1 MKSDKPISP
10 PQFLLKFFRLFCDPK
25 MVEDI
30 EGDLVERYELRTE
43 RKGVRKARWL
53 LAKDV
58 LQLFRPGIIR
68 TFKGTQ
74 KLNYYDMFKHNL
86 LISLRS
92 FARHKSAFFIN
103 LIGLTSGLACALFIY
118 LWVADEKGM
127 DKFHTLDNLLYQ
139 VMLNHEESG
148 MLRTEEWTQVHL
160 ADVLEAEVPEIKIAV
175 PGTPKAWF
183 GEMPLTY
190 QEKTVKAE
198 GKFVGKEYFNVF
210 TYPLIHGD
218 RSKVL
223 AKKEGIAISET
234 LAINLFGS
242 AEAAMGKTVEWSLL
256 QFSQNYIIEG
266 VFADTPDNSTDQFDF
281 LMSFEVFRDMVG
293 RDVQWHNYNSMTW
306 VVLEEHTDVAALN
319 AKLKRFVKERAENS
333 NVTLFVRSYADKY
346 LYGNYENGV
355 QAGGRIEY
363 VRLFSAIAVFILLI
377 ASINFMNLST
387 ARATRRTKEIGVK
400 KAIGAGRGQ
409 LIAQYLEES
418 LLLTTLSA
426 LLAIGMV
433 WLLLPQFNTLT
444 DKQIVLAFDQNLIST
459 ILGIVLITG
468 LVAGSYPALY
478 LSGFRPVEI
487 LKGRIRSS
495 VGELWA
501 RKGLVVFQF
510 ALSVTLIVGVVV
522 VYKQIEYVQNTNLG
536 YDKENVLMF
545 KNEGK
550 VNANM
555 RSFMA
560 EVENIPGVQ
569 SIGATSHPI
578 VTAGGF
584 TTDLHWKDKEAGV
597 EVRFNNMSTGGEFI
611 ETLGIEIVAGRALD
625 PTRETDYENKI
636 IFNETAISIMGLE
649 DPIGKTVNLWGK
661 DVQIIGVVKDFHSQS
676 LHDAIMPL
684 FIRLDE
690 EFLTDM
696 VVRIAAGQERQVVER
711 LTAFYTSYNEGFTFD
726 YHFLDQEYAA
736 QYVAEQ
742 RVSVLSR
749 FFAGAAIIISCLGL
763 FGLAAFT
770 AERKSKEIGIRK
782 ALGATTA
789 SIVRLLSTDFNRMV
803 GLAILVA
810 MPVSYY
816 LIKGWLD
823 GFAYK
828 IELNVWYFAAAGISA
843 LLIAWLTVGMQTL
856 KAARVNP
863 SKSLRNE

>member
-1 MKSDKPISP
+1 MKSNKHISP
-10 PQFLLKFFRLFCDPK
+10 PEFLLKFFRLFCDP
-25 MVEDI
+25 MMAEDI
-30 EGDLVERYELRTE
+30 EGDLVERYELRME
-43 RKGVRKARWL
+43 RKGVQKARWL

-92 FARHKSAFFIN
+92 FSRHKSAFFIN

-118 LWVADEKGM
+118 LWVNDEKSM
-127 DKFHTLDNLLYQ
+127 DKFHTLDSQLYQ

-148 MLRTEEWTQVHL
+148 SLRTEEWTQVHL
-160 ADVLEAEVPEIKIAV
+160 ADALESEFPEVKV
-175 PGTPKAWF
+175 GLPGTPKEWF
-183 GEMPLTY
+183 GEMPLTFG
-190 QEKTVKAE
+190 EKTVKAE
-198 GKFVGKEYFNVF
+198 GKFVGREFFNVF
-210 TYPLIHGD
+210 SYPLIHGNRD
-218 RSKVL
+218 QVL
-223 AKKEGIAISET
+223 AKKEAIAISEP
-234 LAINLFGS
+234 LAISLFGS

-266 VFADTPDNSTDQFDF
+266 VFADLPANSTDQFDF
-281 LMSFEVFRDMVG
+281 LMSFEVFQDMVG
-293 RDVQWHNYNSMTW
+293 RKVQWQNYNALTW
-306 VVLEEHTDVAALN
+306 LVLEENTDVVALN
-319 AKLKRFVKERAENS
+319 AKLKPFVKQKEENA
-333 NVTLFVRSYADKY
+333 NVTLFIRPYSDKY
-346 LYGNYENGV
+346 LYGKYENGV

-363 VRLFSAIAVFILLI
+363 VRLFSAISVFILLI

-433 WLLLPQFNTLT
+433 WLLLSQFNALT
-444 DKQIVLAFDQNLIST
+444 DKQIMLTFDQSLVST
-459 ILGIVLITG
+459 IAGIILITG

-478 LSGFRPVEI
+478 LSGFKPVEI
-487 LKGRIRSS
+487 LKGKIRSS

-522 VYKQIEYVQNTNLG
+522 VYKQIEFVQNTNLG

-550 VNANM
+550 INANM
-555 RSFMA
+555 RSFMSQ
-560 EVENIPGVQ
+560 VENIPGVL

-578 VTAGGF
+578 VSAGGF
-584 TTDLHWKDKEAGV
+584 TTDLDWKDKEAGV
-597 EVRFNNMSTGGEFI
+597 EVRFNNMTTGGRFI
-611 ETLGIEIVAGRALD
+611 ETLGIEVVAGRSLNPD
-625 PTRETDYENKI
+625 LETDYESKI
-636 IFNETAISIMGLE
+636 MFNETAIRIMGLE
-649 DPIGKTVNLWGK
+649 NPVGKTVNLWGN

-676 LHDAIMPL
+676 LHEAIMPL

-711 LTAFYTSYNEGFTFD
+711 LTAFYANYNEGFTFD
-726 YHFLDQEYAA
+726 YHFLDQDYAA

-782 ALGATTA
+782 ALGATTG

-828 IELNVWYFAAAGISA
+828 IDLNVWYFAAAGIAA
-843 LLIAWLTVGMQTL
+843 LFIAWLTVGMQTL

>member
-1 MKSDKPISP
+1 MDQNPGTP
-10 PQFLLKFFRLFCDPK
+10 RFLLWFFRLFCNPQ

-30 EGDLVERYELRTE
+30 EGDLVERFELRVE
-43 RKGVRKARWL
+43 RKGIRKARWL
-53 LAKDV
+53 LARDV

-118 LWVADEKGM
+118 LWVNDEKSV
-127 DKFHTLDNLLYQ
+127 DKFHSLDSQLYQ

-148 MLRTEEWTQVHL
+148 ILRTEQWTQVRL
-160 ADVLEAEVPEIKIAV
+160 AESLEADVPEIKTGL
-175 PGTPKAWF
+175 PGTPKEWF
-183 GEMPLTY
+183 GQMPLTY
-190 QEKTVKAE
+190 GETTVKAE
-198 GKFVGKEYFNVF
+198 GKFVGKEFFNVF
-210 TYPLIHGD
+210 SYPLIHGD
-218 RSKVL
+218 RNEVL

-234 LAINLFGS
+234 LATNLFGS
-242 AEAAMGKTVEWSLL
+242 AEEAVGKTVEWSLL
-256 QFSQNYIIEG
+256 QFSQNYFIAG

-281 LMSFEVFRDMVG
+281 LMSFEVFRGMVG
-293 RDVQWHNYNSMTW
+293 DGDHWGNYNAVAW
-306 VVLEEHTDVAALN
+306 VVLEENTDITALN
-319 AKLKRFVKERAENS
+319 EKLGPFVKEKAKGS
-333 NVTLFVRSYADKY
+333 NVNVFLRPYSDKY
-346 LYGNYENGV
+346 LYDKYENGV

-363 VRLFSAIAVFILLI
+363 VKLFSAIAVFILLI

-387 ARATRRTKEIGVK
+387 AKATRRTKEIGVK

-426 LLAIGMV
+426 LLAIGLV
-433 WLLLPQFNTLT
+433 WLLLPQFNGLT
-444 DKQIVLAFDQNLIST
+444 GKQIVLSFNQNLITT
-459 ILGIVLITG
+459 IIGIILITG

-478 LSGFRPVEI
+478 LSGFKPVEI
-487 LKGRIRSS
+487 LKGKIRSS

-510 ALSVTLIVGVVV
+510 ALSVILIVGVVV

-536 YDKENVLMF
+536 YEKENVLMF

-555 RSFMA
+555 RSFMGR
-560 EVENIPGVQ
+560 VENIPGVL
-569 SIGATSHPI
+569 SIAATSHPI
-578 VTAGGF
+578 VKQGGF
-584 TTDLHWKDKEAGV
+584 TTGVSWPGQEPDV
-597 EVRFNNMSTGGEFI
+597 EVRFSNMTCGGRFI
-611 ETLGIEIVAGRALD
+611 ETLGIELIAGRDFD
-625 PTRETDYENKI
+625 PTKETDYGSKI
-636 IFNETAISIMGLE
+636 IFNETAIKTMALE
-649 DPIGKTVNLWGK
+649 DPVGKTVKLWGN
-661 DVQIIGVVKDFHSQS
+661 DVQIIGVVKDFHAQS
-676 LHDAIMPL
+676 LHEEIAPL

-696 VVRIAAGQERQVVER
+696 VVRIAAGQERQVLDK
-711 LTAFYTSYNEGFTFD
+711 LTDFYTGYNEGFTFD
-726 YHFLDQEYAA
+726 YRFLDQDYSA
-736 QYVAEQ
+736 QYAAEQ

-782 ALGATTA
+782 ALGATTS
-789 SIVRLLSTDFNRMV
+789 SIVRLLSGDFNRMV
-803 GLAILVA
+803 GLAILMA

-828 IELNVWYFAAAGISA
+828 IDLNIWYFAGAGLAA
-843 LLIAWLTVGMQTL
+843 LFIAWLTVGLQTL
-856 KAARVNP
+856 KAARINP